1 MLQLHEEMSADV
13 EMAMTGLAMENVLII
28 NVMTPALMA
37 HQDVE
42 ATSGMLSTP
51 PVSEL

>member
-1 MLQLHEEMSADV
+1 MLPFHEEMSADV
-13 EMAMTGLAMENVLII
+13 EMAMTGLAMADALII
-28 NVMTPALMA
+28 IVMTPALMA